1 LRGGGAVLAITEKK
15 MGEFEDAAKRL
26 SAAQQKEA
34 MKRLLD
40 QVDGAEA
47 GIVRQKLAEPNKPLS
62 EAQQKVFD
70 NQILPSMVEKC
81 SQHSSCKGFTLPG
94 DEFCESCAIRFG

>member
-1 LRGGGAVLAITEKK
+1 MLTIMEKM

-26 SAAQQKEA
+26 SAEQQKEA
-34 MKRLLD
+34 MSRLLD
-40 QVDGAEA
+40 DVDGAQA
-47 GIVRQKLAEPNKPLS
+47 GIIRQKLAEPNKPLS

-81 SQHSSCKGFTLPG
+81 SEYSSCKGFTLTG
-94 DEFCESCAIRFG
+94 DPDGYCESCAIRFG